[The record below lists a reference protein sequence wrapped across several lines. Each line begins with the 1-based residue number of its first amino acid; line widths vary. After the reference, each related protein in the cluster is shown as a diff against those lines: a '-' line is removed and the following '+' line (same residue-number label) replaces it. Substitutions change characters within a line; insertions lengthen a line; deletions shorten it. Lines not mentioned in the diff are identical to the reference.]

1 MDEFERLLAPNRAAL
16 ERFVR
21 YRVPGR
27 ADADDVIQETLI
39 AAYRAFDSLRDP
51 ASFKPWLMSIAR
63 NKARDWFRNRA
74 RELALP
80 LDALS
85 ERVLTDGRLGPGYAT
100 AVSDTLE
107 RLGGRDQQI
116 LYLYYFR
123 NLPQADIARRLG
135 IPPGTVKS
143 RLHTARRNFRDAY
156 PRAGLDPKGAIDMDK
171 QAKQLPE
178 LLPDYRITP
187 LDTPPFETVWEELMG
202 WFLVPRLGERLSW
215 GMYDLPDRRMTSRF
229 DLCVTGPAE
238 VHGIEGVEI
247 TAREASVTDPSDAL
261 EHTFVAQLTDTHC
274 RYLATTFIERG
285 VRRYVTFLDG
295 DAFMPNWGFGEDN
308 CGNETH
314 LHARG
319 DIIRRGDVVTSVDK
333 PFLLDIVGR
342 YRVDICGRSYDTV
355 CVMDIDTYNP
365 GVASEQFIDR
375 NGRTVL
381 WRRYNRDDWA
391 IERYGRRWSEQLPDS
406 PRLTVNGATYVEWY
420 ECITDYAL

>member
-1 MDEFERLLAPNRAAL
+1 MGQFDALLEQHRLAL

-21 YRVPGR
+21 YRVSER
-27 ADADDVIQETLI
+27 ADADDIMQETLL
-39 AAYRAFDSLRDP
+39 AAYRSFDALRDP
-51 ASFKPWLMSIAR
+51 ASFKPWLLSIAR
-63 NKARDWFRNRA
+63 NKVRDHFRRRA

-107 RLGGRDQQI
+107 RLGDRDQQI

-123 NLPQADIARRLG
+123 DLPQADIARRLG

-156 PRAGLDPKGAIDMDK
+156 PRAGLDPKGAIDMDI

-187 LDTPPFETVWEELMG
+187 LDAPPFETVWEELMG

-215 GMYDLPDRRMTSRF
+215 GMYDLPDLRMTRRF

-247 TAREASVTDPSDAL
+247 TAREASATDPGDAL
-261 EHTFVAQLTDTHC
+261 ESTFVAQLTDTHC
-274 RYLATTFIERG
+274 RYLATTFTERG

-295 DAFMPNWGFGEDN
+295 DAFLPNWGFGEDN

-314 LHARG
+314 LRARG
-319 DIIRRGDVVTSVDK
+319 DITRRGDVVTSVDK

-391 IERYGRRWSEQLPDS
+391 LERYGIRWSCRLPDS
-406 PRLTVNGATYVEWY
+406 PRLTINGATYVEWY
-420 ECITDYAL
+420 DCITEYIL

>member
-1 MDEFERLLAPNRAAL
+1 
-16 ERFVR
+16 
-21 YRVPGR
+21 
-27 ADADDVIQETLI
+27 
-39 AAYRAFDSLRDP
+39 
-51 ASFKPWLMSIAR
+51 
-63 NKARDWFRNRA
+63 
-74 RELALP
+74 
-80 LDALS
+80 
-85 ERVLTDGRLGPGYAT
+85 
-100 AVSDTLE
+100 
-107 RLGGRDQQI
+107 
-116 LYLYYFR
+116 
-123 NLPQADIARRLG
+123 
-135 IPPGTVKS
+135 
-143 RLHTARRNFRDAY
+143 
-156 PRAGLDPKGAIDMDK
+156 MDK

-261 EHTFVAQLTDTHC
+261 KHTFVAQLTDTHC